1 MRADAHVHSTTH
13 TKEHTTLLNE
23 TPSVYILCLFVIRRS
38 ASLLNMPTSALGVSA
53 NADPSQWHGSFDCAQ
68 CSRTSLPAMEFS
80 AKMQQKRRADVRAS
94 IKCKRCVES
103 AQAAERALSAMR
115 IADDD
120 GTLYACS
127 VCKVEKPASGFSRA
141 QLNSKSADARRCS
154 TCRDAEAANA
164 ATNADAKV
172 QAVLRDARAASAK
185 ADATLADFAREAALE
200 AELVMVL
207 KPKKISG
214 GRGRGRGRGAN
225 TNSMLGRGRG
235 GRA

>member
-1 MRADAHVHSTTH
+1 
-13 TKEHTTLLNE
+13 
-23 TPSVYILCLFVIRRS
+23 
-38 ASLLNMPTSALGVSA
+38 MPTSALGVSA

-68 CSRTSLPAMEFS
+68 CMRTSLPAMEFS
-80 AKMQQKRRADVRAS
+80 AKMQQKRRADATAK

-120 GTLYACS
+120 GTLYA
-127 VCKVEKPASGFSRA
+127 

-164 ATNADAKV
+164 ATNAEAKV
-172 QAVLRDARAASAK
+172 QAALRDARAASAK
-185 ADATLADFAREAALE
+185 ADATLADFAKEAALE
-200 AELVMVL
+200 AELVTGL

-225 TNSMLGRGRG
+225 PNSMLGRGRG